1 MNQDRFINVALVALG
16 VMFIGTV
23 IYIVFGNIFF
33 SFLPQFFAIDEGE
46 SSVAFLLPKEREEI
60 RMESGTYNITWT
72 TTNTRYK
79 NKQVS
84 FYVISNIDDPASA
97 PVRFNIGTAD
107 FNAGSYSW
115 ALPEDVGFASHFI
128 DAKKPVKL
136 AMELYALDVLS
147 QAHVAPEATQAAV
160 IYSGAIN
167 FKSIPIDVKFAFPQ
181 GGEQLILGK
190 SHMLTWELLPT
201 NALVSDIILELHL
214 GKPGE
219 EDKDHGHMHE
229 EPFLANESR
238 SYEWDGNIMYSPG
251 LGHSLEPTKVKPGEY
266 HAHLDFRTKDGSY
279 HEATSQ
285 QFELINP

>member
-1 MNQDRFINVALVALG
+1 MNQEKFIDIALIALSII
-16 VMFIGTV
+16 FIGTV
-23 IYIVFGNIFF
+23 VHFVFGGISL
-33 SFLPQFFAIDEGE
+33 SFLSRSSATDESDAVE
-46 SSVAFLLPKEREEI
+46 FLSPRENEI
-60 RMESGTYNITWT
+60 VSMDSGMYTIQWKTGNAP
-72 TTNTRYK
+72 YK
-79 NKQVS
+79 DKKVS
-84 FYVISNIDDPASA
+84 LYAISNMNDPGFAL
-97 PVRFNIGTAD
+97 VRFNIGMAD

-115 ALPEDVGFASHFI
+115 VLPEDVGFASHFI
-128 DAKKPVKL
+128 DAKKLVKL
-136 AMELYALDVLS
+136 AMELYAPDVLS

-160 IYSGAIN
+160 IYSGAIH

-181 GGEQLILGK
+181 GGERLILGK

-219 EDKDHGHMHE
+219 ENKDHGHMHE

-266 HAHLDFRTKDGSY
+266 HAHLDFRTKDGSH